1 MAGLATYAFAAGG
14 FAAALT
20 AFVTATLALVLL
32 LFGLALAVARAQ
44 EGLLITLRTHT
55 ADVKRWGGRILIL
68 VGVWFLLLAIF
79 ADFFARFFPV

>member
-1 MAGLATYAFAAGG
+1 MAGLAAYGLTAGG
-14 FAAALT
+14 FAASLA
-20 AFVTATLALVLL
+20 AFVTAALVLVLL

-44 EGLLITLRTHT
+44 EGLLATLHAHT

-68 VGVWFLLLAIF
+68 VGVWFLALAVF